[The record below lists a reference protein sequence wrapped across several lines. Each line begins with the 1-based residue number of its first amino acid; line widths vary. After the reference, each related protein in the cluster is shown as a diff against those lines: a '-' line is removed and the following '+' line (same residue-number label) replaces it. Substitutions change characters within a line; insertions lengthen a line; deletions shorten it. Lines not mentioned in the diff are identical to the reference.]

1 MQGHEP
7 SLVQRAVAGDEAAL
21 TVLLTQSYAD
31 MMDRLAGR
39 TPTDLRPVLDPE
51 DIVQETHV
59 EVFRHIGDFEPHGPK
74 SFDRWVATI
83 ALNRLRNAIKKYR
96 SAKHGGGR
104 LVGSAHAGRLEKS
117 VVALLDFVEAGDRSP
132 SRSAAGHE
140 AVQAIQGALTEI
152 SSIASPDRAIVTSN
166 AR

>member
-39 TPTDLRPVLDPE
+39 TPADLRPVLDPE

-59 EVFRHIGDFEPHGPK
+59 EVFRHIGDFEATLPNPDQHIIRFEGLRFTPDG
-74 SFDRWVATI
+74 STLVAGTP
-83 ALNRLRNAIKKYR
+83 
-96 SAKHGGGR
+96 G
-104 LVGSAHAGRLEKS
+104 
-117 VVALLDFVEAGDRSP
+117 
-132 SRSAAGHE
+132 
-140 AVQAIQGALTEI
+140 AIQLWNLGLIRKQLQTLGL
-152 SSIASPDRAIVTSN
+152 DW
-166 AR
+166 